1 MTLPKTLTTLIGSA
15 AALAMLPAMA
25 GSTSDATVKKLDV
38 SIAGY
43 DLNDPAHAQIVYY
56 KIQKAAKRVC
66 RNSLV
71 RETLRE
77 KIEENECRAQAIE
90 RAVTQLNAPEL
101 ILVMTDRNPV
111 S

>member
-1 MTLPKTLTTLIGSA
+1 MTLPKTLTAMIGSA

-25 GSTSDATVKKLDV
+25 GSTSDTNVKTMDV

-43 DLNDPAHAQIVYY
+43 DLTDPAHAQIVYY

-66 RNSLV
+66 RHSLA

-77 KIEENECRAQAIE
+77 KIDEKNCCAQAVE
-90 RAVTQLNAPEL
+90 RAVTQLNAPQL
-101 ILVMTDRNPV
+101 TLVMTERNPT

>member
-1 MTLPKTLTTLIGSA
+1 MTLPKTLTTLLGSA

-25 GSTSDATVKKLDV
+25 GSTSEANVKSLDV

-66 RNSLV
+66 RNSLA

-77 KIEENECRAQAIE
+77 KIDERDCRKDAIE
-90 RAVTQLNAPEL
+90 RAVTALNAPEL
-101 ILVMTDRNPV
+101 TLVMTGRPAT